1 VTEPNTQAVAAG
13 YGGYAATFALS
24 RLAVLS

>member
-13 YGGYAATFALS
+13 YGGYAVTFALS